1 MFFANHLTRQ
11 TQWEPPAGWV
21 DGAGEEQG
29 GAGTGGA
36 AGRRASGDDGPSG
49 TAIPSGFGGGTARRS
64 GVGVGV
70 GGTGSGSGSGSAPRQ
85 STTFTP
91 ASAAAS
97 DAMVSSAG
105 GGNRGNGSN
114 DEDGLPPLPPN
125 WEEMTDATTGRTFYV
140 DHVNKVTTWERPVIM
155 SGGSGQSAPPAPASA
170 SAPSSGNTG
179 PRSGFGFNLPDT
191 SSSSVAAPPGGSNA
205 NNNQRSSQSYR
216 GASASSATNRNSYG
230 GDYGDYGGGDYG
242 NSTGGGHY
250 DDYYGGGNDG
260 GGGGASSPLASAHH
274 LSHTTVPD
282 SSSQNYYALP
292 SNMTHSSVSAFTT
305 VHVPDSLRTQCP
317 SCNNVFSLT
326 LRRHHCRLCGD
337 VYCDACSNNRV
348 ELPLEGEEYRRAV
361 RVCDLCLEDVER
373 GNYFS
378 LRRYLTPL
386 VLYDPSAAGAN
397 LSASMHGGGGG
408 SIYDGFETSEDG
420 EKTHAITASQVSA
433 ALAALA
439 ADFDSYL
446 MDSTTISSKLTISPD
461 VLVPAIC
468 RHLCHSNDGS
478 SAAEGIVDQAARA
491 LSSLLSLGNVSGDG
505 MWARTVFS
513 QDGNADVSITG
524 KEVLDSILKLLEWS
538 GTAARTLAVQEQ
550 AMRSIF
556 YLTDTSTIKGLYT
569 SSKEEGGMGFGS
581 GVGGQIYDA
590 GGLLDDET
598 AGGRPDDDMSERDIA
613 WRLDTHRTLR
623 ACLDHTTTSSS
634 PSLQRWAAAAIR
646 NLIAE
651 DRRRACGAIAACASQ
666 GGGALLKY
674 DSFTNSSLVETGGVM
689 ILSSLISSD
698 DADTRAHAIAA
709 LSATIATTRG
719 VQASLDML
727 SEVTGA
733 GAAPSTT
740 SDANVVRS
748 VLQGGGL
755 GPSLAQL
762 LLSADDSVAKMGLA
776 FAASLVGPIL
786 DNPKGTTGS
795 VRPAVSA
802 GTLFDDDEDGMEAY
816 REAALNLCTSGGVLP
831 SLLSLLRSGH
841 GSSHGSLNPSRPME
855 LRKTAMLVLAAVSQA
870 LRYLGGQWV
879 FDYIEKNHRG
889 VMGLPD
895 DLPTETAEKVLR
907 AISNFE
913 KEGVAELAYSTVLQS
928 GSSLGGSGSRDSP
941 GSHLAEAA
949 SVILS
954 GMAQISPATIDYLAR
969 ENAVM
974 QMLRTCGEN
983 SGMMKPSS
991 LRGDWCPRSLGLL
1004 QVISSVVDKIWK
1016 FSRRNQSED
1025 LTDSTSPAVDLL
1037 VSLLDAGS
1045 VPLLARIVA
1054 TKIEY
1059 HVQSKAVGTILLKVA
1074 ACEIVAS
1081 MFGIVRD
1088 DASGIA
1094 GGRLYTAIDDAGG
1107 GGYGGRQRQ
1116 DLTTGCISLLQ
1127 STSVHMQ
1134 RYGGGDIP
1142 LPALSRACLLAVG
1155 SICGAAIFG
1164 GQVFKAVSYNLIVF
1178 R

>member
-1 MFFANHLTRQ
+1 MEEGWIKSTDPRTGRVFFANHLTRQ
-11 TQWEPPAGWV
+11 TQWEPPAGW
-21 DGAGEEQG
+21 DDDRQEG
-29 GAGTGGA
+29 GGGGGGSGGRRSAGTGRA
-36 AGRRASGDDGPSG
+36 PAGDGGPTG
-49 TAIPSGFGGGTARRS
+49 MDIPIPSGFGGGTARRS
-64 GVGVGV
+64 S
-70 GGTGSGSGSGSAPRQ
+70 GGRGG
-85 STTFTP
+85 STTFT
-91 ASAAAS
+91 ASSAAAS
-97 DAMVSSAG
+97 DAMANG
-105 GGNRGNGSN
+105 GGGGGRS
-114 DEDGLPPLPPN
+114 DEDGLPTLPPN
-125 WEEMTDATTGRTFYV
+125 WEEMRDETTGRTFFV
-140 DHVNKVTTWERPVIM
+140 DHVNKVTTWERPVIGSG
-155 SGGSGQSAPPAPASA
+155 SGGSGSGGPLQAPPPPPPSA
-170 SAPSSGNTG
+170 SAPAPAPGSGNTG

-191 SSSSVAAPPGGSNA
+191 SSSAPPPTAANGNA
-205 NNNQRSSQSYR
+205 HHQRSQSYR
-216 GASASSATNRNSYG
+216 GASASSSSHHNSYG
-230 GDYGDYGGGDYG
+230 GDYRGGDYG
-242 NSTGGGHY
+242 NSGGGQY
-250 DDYYGGGNDG
+250 GDYCG
-260 GGGGASSPLASAHH
+260 GGGSSPLASAHH
-274 LSHTTVPD
+274 LSHTSVPD

-305 VHVPDSLRTQCP
+305 VHVPDSLRGQCP
-317 SCNNVFSLT
+317 SCSNAFSLT

-386 VLYDPSAAGAN
+386 VLYDPNAAGAN
-397 LSASMHGGGGG
+397 LSASVHGGGG

-420 EKTHAITASQVSA
+420 EKTHAITSSQVSA

-439 ADFDSYL
+439 SDFDSYL

-468 RHLCHSNDGS
+468 RHLCHGKDGS
-478 SAAEGIVDQAARA
+478 SAAEGIVDQAVRA

-505 MWARTVFS
+505 TWARMVFA
-513 QDGNADVSITG
+513 QEGNADVSITG
-524 KEVLDSILKLLEWS
+524 KEVLDSVLKLLEWS

-569 SSKEEGGMGFGS
+569 SSKDEGGMGFGS
-581 GVGGQIYDA
+581 GVGSQIYDA

-598 AGGRPDDDMSERDIA
+598 AGGQPDDDMSARDLA

-762 LLSADDSVAKMGLA
+762 LLSADDSVTKMGLA

-795 VRPAVSA
+795 VSPAVSA
-802 GTLFDDDEDGMEAY
+802 GTLFDDDEDGMAAY

-831 SLLSLLRSGH
+831 SLLSLLRSSH
-841 GSSHGSLNPSRPME
+841 GSSRDSLNPSRPVE
-855 LRKTAMLVLAAVSQA
+855 LQKTAMLVLAAVSQA

-879 FDYIEKNHRG
+879 FDYIETNQRG
-889 VMGLPD
+889 LMGSPD
-895 DLPTETAEKVLR
+895 DLPTEMAEQILR
-907 AISNFE
+907 AITNFE
-913 KEGVAELAYSTVLQS
+913 AEGVAELAYSTVLQS

-954 GMAQISPATIDYLAR
+954 GMAEISPATIDYLAR

-974 QMLRTCGEN
+974 QMLRNCGEN
-983 SGMMKPSS
+983 SGMMKPSA

-1016 FSRRNQSED
+1016 LSRQNQSED
-1025 LTDSTSPAVDLL
+1025 DADSTSPAVDLL
-1037 VSLLDAGS
+1037 LSLLDAGS
-1045 VPLLARIVA
+1045 VPLLARIVSA
-1054 TKIEY
+1054 KIEY
-1059 HVQSKAVGTILLKVA
+1059 HVQAKAVGTILLKVA

-1142 LPALSRACLLAVG
+1142 LPGLSRACLLAVG

-1164 GQVFKAVSYNLIVF
+1164 GQVFKAVSIVIVAG
-1178 R
+1178 